1 MDIIIERIT
10 FPYDTIP
17 AVAAINDKNGTCT
30 IYENDLCSPTE
41 REKAV
46 LLLIDEI
53 RPNTTL
59 S

>member
-1 MDIIIERIT
+1 MDIKIERIT

-30 IYENDLCSPTE
+30 IYENDLCSSTE